1 MGPGSAEM
9 MEQLTRDVQELRR
22 ALEDARTNARRQPMT
37 SEAACNTALDRLYR
51 LEERFPELQRMLQRR
66 ENARKQQNSEQRN
79 EQRIRKMEQRVAEQQ
94 RDLDA
99 LREKLNELTVIHF
112 RKRDAG

>member
-1 MGPGSAEM
+1 
-9 MEQLTRDVQELRR
+9 
-22 ALEDARTNARRQPMT
+22 
-37 SEAACNTALDRLYR
+37 
-51 LEERFPELQRMLQRR
+51 
-66 ENARKQQNSEQRN
+66 
-79 EQRIRKMEQRVAEQQ
+79 MEQRVAEQQ